1 MKETEYNN
9 KESAGKG
16 KASELIEL
24 NKDIRIIINS
34 LKEYIS
40 SIINTL
46 RALI

>member
-1 MKETEYNN
+1 MREN
-9 KESAGKG
+9 
-16 KASELIEL
+16 KASNNELIKL

-46 RALI
+46 RALIQASYY